1 MGVSSFDTKKHSV
14 WDELYGLEFGHNAGQ
29 KSVRRIHMTELTTE
43 DIISYL
49 VQLFHFMAEGAGNPE
64 RVGGILQVTQ

>member
-1 MGVSSFDTKKHSV
+1 
-14 WDELYGLEFGHNAGQ
+14 
-29 KSVRRIHMTELTTE
+29 MTELTAE

-49 VQLFHFMAEGAGNPE
+49 VQLFHFTAEGAGNPE

>member
-1 MGVSSFDTKKHSV
+1 
-14 WDELYGLEFGHNAGQ
+14 
-29 KSVRRIHMTELTTE
+29 MTELTAE